1 MIERIGD
8 PALSAAALNAALVA
22 SWDVLP
28 ALLLAYAFQSLLARR
43 HRPEFS
49 LRRSEAAELDRAL
62 VLYRNTCGRLQA
74 IDELAGRPNIWRLI
88 FTPQAEADRHVAD
101 EREDLEAHAKCLR
114 AIIVQLRRL
123 PLKRLRDFVRI
134 MSLRFAL
141 GRAVVVHIAALTLF
155 FLAFFF
161 SEHAAS
167 ADELGP
173 SARNALAVLVR
184 LPLDQGLF
192 QANVV
197 GACFATVALP
207 LLYVLR
213 LSALRHQ
220 FGLEFCVLKDLARSA
235 PDQAIEWTDAD
246 SAADADASGGVTG
259 AEHEADEWFTM
270 LGVSPSATAEQVR
283 EAYKTLI
290 KQTHPDLVQSLS
302 PAIRQFAEAETKRI
316 NVAYEQA
323 LASVG

>member
-1 MIERIGD
+1 MFERIAD
-8 PALSAAALNAALVA
+8 SALSSAAVNAALVA

-28 ALLLAYAFQSLLARR
+28 ALLLAFAFQSMLARR
-43 HRPEFS
+43 LRPEFS

-62 VLYRNTCGRLQA
+62 CLYRNARGRLRA
-74 IDELAGRPNIWRLI
+74 IDELAGRPNIWRII
-88 FTPQAEADRHVAD
+88 FMSRVEADRHVAD
-101 EREDLEAHAKCLR
+101 EREDLEAHAQCLR

-123 PLKRLRDFVRI
+123 PLKRLRDFVRV

-141 GRAVVVHIAALTLF
+141 GRAVVVHVAGLTLF

-167 ADELGP
+167 ADELGAG
-173 SARNALAVLVR
+173 ARDALAVLGR

-197 GACFATVALP
+197 GACLATLALP
-207 LLYVLR
+207 WLYVLR
-213 LSALRHQ
+213 LAALRRE
-220 FGLEFCVLKDLARSA
+220 FGLEFCVLKDLARTA
-235 PDQAIEWTDAD
+235 PDQAIEWTEPDQTAG
-246 SAADADASGGVTG
+246 AFAGVAG
-259 AEHEADEWFTM
+259 AEHGADEWFTM
-270 LGVSPSATAEQVR
+270 LGVSPSATVEQVR
-283 EAYKTLI
+283 DAYKTLI

-302 PAIRQFAEAETKRI
+302 PAIRKFAEAETKRI

-323 LASVG
+323 LTLVG